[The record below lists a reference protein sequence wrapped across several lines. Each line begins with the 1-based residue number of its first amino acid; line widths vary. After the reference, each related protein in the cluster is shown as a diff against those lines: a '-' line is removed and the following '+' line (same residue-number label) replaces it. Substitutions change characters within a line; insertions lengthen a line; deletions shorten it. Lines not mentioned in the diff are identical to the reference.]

1 MSNLLASVLLLTY
14 NQERFVAQSLHSLLD
29 QDIANLEIIVSDDKS
44 SDNTWSIIKKI
55 ALEYTGNKT
64 IVLNRNTNNL
74 GVVNNFFK
82 AFELSQGEV
91 LFTAAGDDISLPTR
105 CSASISLWVNA
116 EKKPDLVATDAFD
129 MSIDG
134 DILGIKQTD
143 NLHNWDLKKWTLC
156 RPFIFGAS
164 QMTTRRLLNLGGLDP
179 LLPYEDQCLLF
190 RALLMGG
197 AIRLP
202 QPLVMHRRGGISQQ
216 AKDYSYTTKQKK
228 LLQSSIDSLAECKQM
243 IFDATVMNA
252 PIFVLKKLEANKFVS
267 LYLQH
272 MMLANNFT
280 KKLLL
285 FINSVEIPFPK
296 RFRYF
301 QFAVF
306 SGVHSALMKFKKKL
320 NRTSP

>member
-1 MSNLLASVLLLTY
+1 LSNLLASVLLLTY